1 MAGGAAQHW
10 AVAVA
15 VGWCAL
21 AAPAAE
27 LPRLPGMTQ
36 RGTQRFVDAADL
48 EQQKRWAE
56 AVEAYLRIVDDA
68 GDDLVP
74 ADDPRLVLPARRV
87 VHRRLAARPELLG
100 PYRERVE
107 GRARQLLD
115 HGRADRDPQPLLDLI
130 DQFFCS
136 RSAETALHLLGDLAC
151 ERGDFD
157 AARTYWRLLLPSN
170 GREFSYPD
178 PRGDAG
184 LVRAKLVLAR
194 LLAGEREQAVI
205 EFRSLRKDF
214 PKAEGY
220 LAGRQG
226 PLVATLQGLFD
237 AADVAVRRPS
247 AGNPHAPTTFA
258 ADAARTGLAAGLLPP
273 EAPRSRYSP
282 VALP

>member
-1 MAGGAAQHW
+1 MAGGAARNW

-15 VGWCAL
+15 VGLSAL

-36 RGTQRFVDAADL
+36 RGVQRFAEAADL
-48 EQQKRWAE
+48 EQQKRWPE

-68 GDDLVP
+68 GNDLVP
-74 ADDPRLVLPARRV
+74 SDDPRLVLPARRV
-87 VHRRLAARPELLG
+87 VHRRLASRPELLG

-115 HGRADRDPQPLLDLI
+115 RGQADRDQQPLVELL

-136 RSAETALHLLGDLAC
+136 RSAEAALHLLGDLAC

-157 AARTYWRLLLPSN
+157 AARTYWHLLLPAA
-170 GREFSYPD
+170 GREFNYPD
-178 PRGDAG
+178 PQGDQA
-184 LVRAKLVLAR
+184 LVRAKLVLAQ
-194 LLAGEREQAVI
+194 LLTGDREHAVV
-205 EFRSLRKDF
+205 EFRAFRKAHA
-214 PKAEGY
+214 KAEGY

-226 PLVATLQGLFD
+226 ALVATLQGLFD

-247 AGNPHAPTTFA
+247 PGPPQGPTTFA
-258 ADAARTGLAAGLLPP
+258 ADAGRTGLVAGLL
-273 EAPRSRYSP
+273 
-282 VALP
+282 

>member
-1 MAGGAAQHW
+1 LRGLVATSTIQFSESRGIVLMAGGAAQHW

-15 VGWCAL
+15 FGWCAL

-36 RGTQRFVDAADL
+36 RGTQRFIDAADL
-48 EQQKRWAE
+48 ERQKRWPE

-74 ADDPRLVLPARRV
+74 SDDPRLVLPARRV
-87 VHRRLAARPELLG
+87 VHRRLAGRPELLG
-100 PYRERVE
+100 PYRDRVE

-115 HGRADRDPQPLLDLI
+115 RGRADRDPQPLVELL

-136 RSAETALHLLGDLAC
+136 RSAEMALHLLGDLAC

-157 AARTYWRLLLPSN
+157 AARTYWHLLLPAA
-170 GREFSYPD
+170 GREFTYPD
-178 PRGDAG
+178 PQGEPA
-184 LVRAKLVLAR
+184 LVRAKLVLVR
-194 LLAGEREQAVI
+194 LLAGEREQAFL
-205 EFRSLRKDF
+205 EFRAFRKSS

-226 PLVATLQGLFD
+226 PLAASLQGQFD

-247 AGNPHAPTTFA
+247 PGPPHAPTTFA
-258 ADAARTGLAAGLLPP
+258 ADAG
-273 EAPRSRYSP
+273 RS
-282 VALP
+282 